1 MKYSI
6 FNRYFLSI
14 ALVCLVL
21 VVLLLYGVKY
31 YFERDLEDEI
41 RSGMEATAHL
51 VSASLLSS
59 GLDTTGRMLSE
70 SKGSE
75 SVKYRITIIGRDG
88 TVLYD
93 TNDDPIRMENHKD
106 RPEFVEAI
114 EGGTGFSK
122 RYNHTMNVE
131 MAYLAIPVVRQNEI
145 TEVIRVAFEISDI
158 QKRIDRILRL
168 IIICVIIFILITG
181 LILFFLLKKM
191 KRPLLEMLE
200 VAEKIKKGY
209 LSTRLLNPPTPEA
222 EILYNTINDMLFK
235 IETLIKENENKNIEF
250 SSILSSIQE
259 GLLIVDREANI
270 VLANSKVSELFSCEQ
285 RKIEGMKIYEILK
298 SPELNEYVQSASSMS
313 IRSPLEIQI
322 GNMVFLTSISYNRY
336 NDTTIILL
344 YDITSKIQT
353 ERYKRDLIAGVS
365 HELRTPLTAIRGFI
379 ETIEEE
385 SDRSIQLNYLSIV
398 KNHTDRLINIVN
410 DLLTL
415 SSVERQTEL
424 NLKECDINSIVEE
437 TLLIFEK
444 PVREK
449 KLLLVRDLQ
458 RVNQVRCDEYMI
470 SQVLINL
477 VDNAI
482 KYTDAGSIEV
492 STFYSGNNIVV
503 EVKDTGTGIPEEH
516 LDRIFERFYV
526 VDRSRSRS
534 RGGTG
539 LGLSIVKNVI
549 QRHNWKIQVR
559 SEIGKGSSF
568 QIIIP
573 QN

>member
-1 MKYSI
+1 MRYSI

-14 ALVCLVL
+14 ALPYLVL
-21 VVLLLYGVKY
+21 TVLLLYVIKY
-31 YFERDLEDEI
+31 YSERELENEI
-41 RSGMEATAHL
+41 RSGMKATAHF
-51 VSASLLSS
+51 VSVILLSS
-59 GLDTTGRMLSE
+59 GLDMTGRILNE

-75 SVKYRITIIGRDG
+75 PVKYRITIIGKDG

-93 TNDDPIRMENHKD
+93 TDNDPIQMENHKD

-114 EGGTGFSK
+114 EGGIGFSK
-122 RYNHTMNVE
+122 RYSHTMNTE
-131 MAYLAIPVVRQNEI
+131 MAYLAIPVIRHNEI

-158 QKRIDRILRL
+158 QNRTDRISKP
-168 IIICVIIFILITG
+168 IIIYGIIFILVTC
-181 LILFFLLKKM
+181 LILFFFLKKTM
-191 KRPLLEMLE
+191 RPLLEMLG
-200 VAEKIKKGY
+200 VAEKIKGGY
-209 LSTRLLNPPTPEA
+209 LSTRLLNPPTPEV

-235 IETLIKENENKNIEF
+235 IETLIKENENKNLEL

-270 VLANSKVSELFSCEQ
+270 VLANSKISEWFSCGR

-298 SPELNEYVQSASSMS
+298 SPELNKYVQSVSSMS
-313 IRSPLEIQI
+313 IRCPFEIQI
-322 GNMVFLTSISYNRY
+322 GNMIFLTSISYNRY
-336 NDTTIILL
+336 DDTSIILL
-344 YDITSKIQT
+344 YNITDKIQV
-353 ERYKRDLIAGVS
+353 ERYKKDLIAGVS
-365 HELRTPLTAIRGFI
+365 HELRTPLTAIKGFI

-385 SDRSIQLNYLSIV
+385 SDRNIQLNYLSIV
-398 KNHTDRLINIVN
+398 KNHTERLINIVN

-415 SSVERQTEL
+415 SSIENQTEL
-424 NLKECDINSIVEE
+424 NLKDCDINSIVEA

-444 PVREK
+444 PAKEK
-449 KLLLVRDLQ
+449 NLLLVRDLQ
-458 RVNQVRCDEYMI
+458 RLNPVRCDEYMI

-482 KYTDAGSIEV
+482 KYTDSGSIRV
-492 STFYSGNNIVV
+492 STFYSDNNIVV

-539 LGLSIVKNVI
+539 LGLSIVKNIV
-549 QRHNWKIQVR
+549 QRHNWKIGVR
-559 SEIGKGSSF
+559 SEIGKGSTF
-568 QIIIP
+568 QLIIP